1 MKLSINSVV
10 TEEVRESQRE
20 GENRKKVN
28 QACFELSVQGCISE
42 YKACRHDI
50 RVKNIKGND
59 VPKTYIYTFCTS
71 LICEDIWTCA
81 LYT

>member
-50 RVKNIKGND
+50 CGKKYKRN
-59 VPKTYIYTFCTS
+59 
-71 LICEDIWTCA
+71 
-81 LYT
+81 

>member
-28 QACFELSVQGCISE
+28 QACFELSVHGCISE

-50 RVKNIKGND
+50 CGKKYKRN
-59 VPKTYIYTFCTS
+59 
-71 LICEDIWTCA
+71 
-81 LYT
+81 

>member
-28 QACFELSVQGCISE
+28 QACFELSVHGCISE

-50 RVKNIKGND
+50 WGKKYKRN
-59 VPKTYIYTFCTS
+59 
-71 LICEDIWTCA
+71 
-81 LYT
+81 